1 MKVINIE
8 SVFKK
13 LNILILSFVMS
24 LGYSSLAQEGY
35 SVKLIPEELKENANA
50 VIRVHDTSVE
60 VVALDQMI
68 ISEYRVVTILNR
80 FGDQHTGIYEHYDD
94 SSRSIM
100 KLSATILDAEGN
112 VIKKYRKSEF
122 SDVSAVSNGQL
133 YMDDRVK
140 YIKHYPSTYPYTI
153 IFESKVKEKST
164 AHLNGW
170 LPIEGYNIGVEKSS
184 YKLINLTES
193 DYKFKSYNTDEY
205 NLNLNDKGDVLF
217 FEAENLKAIEKES
230 MSPGFLTIMPW
241 IRVAL
246 NEFELK
252 GKYGTCTNW
261 KEFGL
266 WQYNELLSERDIIDE
281 STKRK
286 MSNLIVG
293 ATTTKE
299 KVRRIYKY
307 MQDNTRYVGVQ
318 LGIGGWQPIEASEV
332 DRVKYG
338 DCKGLT
344 NYTKALLK
352 SQGIEAF
359 YTLVFAGNEKKN
371 LDIDFTSLQG
381 NHVFLNV
388 PLENETIWLEC
399 TSQTIPFGFLGNF
412 TDDRDVL
419 VVKPTG
425 GEIVHT
431 PIYDETVSTYS
442 TTATIKLNTE
452 GGMMADF
459 ESESRGMQFDNQSY
473 KERLKS
479 DELEEQY
486 LNRWEYLNGMKLHD
500 NKISLDKENVVFHEN
515 LNVTVSNY
523 VTNAADKF
531 FVPINPFNR
540 FTNRPIKYSDRK
552 LPFETERSF
561 SDSDT
566 YEFKIPDSYVI
577 EIIPENYELSSEFGE
592 YKIVINKVDN
602 TTVKYQR
609 KLILKEGVFPKE
621 KYKSYRD
628 FIKKIIKKDKSKFIL
643 TKKES

>member
-1 MKVINIE
+1 MK
-8 SVFKK
+8 
-13 LNILILSFVMS
+13 MS
-24 LGYSSLAQEGY
+24 
-35 SVKLIPEELKENANA
+35 I
-50 VIRVHDTSVE
+50 
-60 VVALDQMI
+60 
-68 ISEYRVVTILNR
+68 
-80 FGDQHTGIYEHYDD
+80 
-94 SSRSIM
+94 
-100 KLSATILDAEGN
+100 DAEGN

-332 DRVKYG
+332 DRVSF
-338 DCKGLT
+338 DT
-344 NYTKALLK
+344 N
-352 SQGIEAF
+352 
-359 YTLVFAGNEKKN
+359 AGKIK
-371 LDIDFTSLQG
+371 
-381 NHVFLNV
+381 
-388 PLENETIWLEC
+388 W
-399 TSQTIPFGFLGNF
+399 
-412 TDDRDVL
+412 
-419 VVKPTG
+419 
-425 GEIVHT
+425 
-431 PIYDETVSTYS
+431 
-442 TTATIKLNTE
+442 KLN
-452 GGMMADF
+452 F
-459 ESESRGMQFDNQSY
+459 
-473 KERLKS
+473 LI
-479 DELEEQY
+479 
-486 LNRWEYLNGMKLHD
+486 NG
-500 NKISLDKENVVFHEN
+500 
-515 LNVTVSNY
+515 
-523 VTNAADKF
+523 A
-531 FVPINPFNR
+531 
-540 FTNRPIKYSDRK
+540 
-552 LPFETERSF
+552 
-561 SDSDT
+561 
-566 YEFKIPDSYVI
+566 
-577 EIIPENYELSSEFGE
+577 
-592 YKIVINKVDN
+592 
-602 TTVKYQR
+602 VKA
-609 KLILKEGVFPKE
+609 
-621 KYKSYRD
+621 
-628 FIKKIIKKDKSKFIL
+628 
-643 TKKES
+643 